1 MNILFIGNSYTYY
14 NDMPKM
20 LESLARAAGFYAE
33 VASVTKGGYT
43 LARLASDDN
52 ENGRRV
58 TSALSG
64 DMKYDR
70 VILQEQSVLP
80 AAEPERFAEGLR
92 AITEKL
98 KEYQPQAVPVLY
110 ETWGRKAGNDTLAE
124 HGWTTAAMHA
134 LLHSAYDAA
143 GAALGCAVSHV
154 GFAFLDVYEN
164 AAGIELYN
172 ADMTHPSPAGSYLAA
187 CVHFATL
194 FGASPVGNEY
204 TAGLPADDAELLQ
217 RAAARAAGV

>member
-58 TSALSG
+58 TAALSG

-70 VILQEQSVLP
+70 VILQEQSVLS

-110 ETWGRKAGNDTLAE
+110 ETWGAKRE
-124 HGWTTAAMHA
+124 TTRSPNTGGRLRRCTRSFIPHMMRRERR
-134 LLHSAYDAA
+134 SAVR
-143 GAALGCAVSHV
+143 CRTS
-154 GFAFLDVYEN
+154 DVRFSMYTK
-164 AAGIELYN
+164 
-172 ADMTHPSPAGSYLAA
+172 MPRGSSSI
-187 CVHFATL
+187 T
-194 FGASPVGNEY
+194 P
-204 TAGLPADDAELLQ
+204 T
-217 RAAARAAGV
+217 